1 VTRKQPFSYFVK
13 SDSDVYCIEVGER
26 GEEGVLVELRGEFD
40 RHNLEEL
47 RETLGDMVALRRP
60 TVVDLSG
67 VTFLDVGTTRE
78 LTIRSRLYAHHL
90 VLHNPSLQVRRSVAA
105 CGFEEWFDFRSEPED
120 SSCRRTPR
128 MGLRS

>member
-1 VTRKQPFSYFVK
+1 M
-13 SDSDVYCIEVGER
+13 YCVEVGER

-47 RETLGDMVALRRP
+47 RETLDDVVALRRP

-67 VTFLDVGTTRE
+67 VTFLDMEATRE

-90 VLHNPSLQVRRSVAA
+90 ALRNPSLQVRRSVAA
-105 CGFEEWFDFRSEPED
+105 CGFEEWFDFRSDPEVDPVAEPPPKWASALED
-120 SSCRRTPR
+120 GGRRA
-128 MGLRS
+128 S